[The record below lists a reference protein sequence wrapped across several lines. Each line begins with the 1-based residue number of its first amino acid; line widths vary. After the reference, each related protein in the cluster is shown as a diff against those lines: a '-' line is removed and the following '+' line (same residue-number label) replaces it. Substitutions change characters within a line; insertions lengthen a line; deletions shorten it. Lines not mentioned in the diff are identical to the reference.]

1 MPVRTPLLRAVALA
15 VALLAAA
22 CGSSEMP
29 TPLVPPVTPIV
40 PGDGTDIAG
49 APGWKWI
56 PVDEALCTDMPSPGV
71 FTTSTT
77 GLAVSWGTGKD
88 LVVFLQGGGACWDFV
103 TCGGAAAL
111 VSGTP
116 TASTGPFGPAQFAAD
131 IYAKYPNA
139 WVHRDKMPPTL
150 ATASIVFVP
159 YCTGDVHSGDKVTTY
174 PSPIPGVPA
183 ITWRHVGHRNLE
195 AFLTRLGPGVKLGA
209 TDRLVVAGSSAG
221 GFGSLANYP
230 AVRARWP
237 DAKAYLVDDSGPPLM
252 GDAIPAS
259 SRAAWYASWNMG
271 ASLGSFCPD
280 CQSDLSKG
288 LVAILTT
295 YPKDRVALLSHTQ
308 DAVICGF
315 FGTYT
320 ITATPPYVTLVP
332 KDPVTFD
339 TELRELGTTV
349 IAPTANG
356 RYFYTSGT
364 GHPTLEDPSAI
375 TAPAPGLP
383 AWIEQMMSDSP
394 DWASVAP

>member
-1 MPVRTPLLRAVALA
+1 MPSMTARAPLQYAVALA
-15 VALLAAA
+15 AALLAA

-29 TPLVPPVTPIV
+29 TPPPVPPIA

-56 PVDEALCTDMPSPGV
+56 PVDGALCTDMPTPGV

-88 LVVFLQGGGACWDFV
+88 LVVFLQGGGACWDFF
-103 TCGGAAAL
+103 TCGGAATLGGA
-111 VSGTP
+111 P

-131 IYAKYPNA
+131 IFAKYPNA

-150 ATASIVFVP
+150 ATATVVFVP

-174 PSPIPGVPA
+174 GSPVPGLPS
-183 ITWRHVGHRNLE
+183 ITWHHVGHRNIQ
-195 AFLTRLGPGVKLGA
+195 AFLARLAPGIKLAA

-230 AVRARWP
+230 AVRAAWP
-237 DAKAYLVDDSGPPLM
+237 DAKAYLVDDSGPPLQ
-252 GDAIPAS
+252 GDAIPAA

-288 LVAILTT
+288 LSAILAT
-295 YPKDRVALLSHTQ
+295 YSKDRVALLSHTQ

-320 ITATPPYVTLVP
+320 VTPNPPYVSLVP
-332 KDPVTFD
+332 KDPTVFD
-339 TELRELGTTV
+339 TELRALGTTV
-349 IAPTANG
+349 IAPKTNG
-356 RYFYTSGT
+356 GYFYTSGT
-364 GHPTLEDPSAI
+364 GHPTLDDPSAI
-375 TAPAPGLP
+375 TTPAPGLP
-383 AWIEQMMSDSP
+383 TWIEQMVSDSP
-394 DWASVAP
+394 SWASVAP

>member
-15 VALLAAA
+15 IALLAAA
-22 CGSSEMP
+22 CGSSQSGP
-29 TPLVPPVTPIV
+29 GPIV
-40 PGDGTDIAG
+40 PGEGTPIDG
-49 APGWKWI
+49 APGWSWI
-56 PVDEALCTDMPSPGV
+56 PFDDAFCTDMPSPGV

-88 LVVFLQGGGACWDFV
+88 LVIFLQGGGACWDFV
-103 TCGGAAAL
+103 TCGGASTL
-111 VSGTP
+111 VPDTP
-116 TASTGPFGPAQFAAD
+116 TASTGPFGPAQFAAG
-131 IYAKYPNA
+131 IFTKYPNA
-139 WVHRDKMPPTL
+139 WVHRDKLPPTL
-150 ATASIVFVP
+150 ATATVVFVP

-174 PSPIPGVPA
+174 ASPVFGLPA
-183 ITWRHVGHRNLE
+183 ITWHHVGHANLE
-195 AFLTRLGPGVKLGA
+195 AFLRRLAPGLKLGA

-230 AVRARWP
+230 TIRARWP
-237 DAKAYLVDDSGPPLM
+237 AAKAYLIDDSGPPLM

-288 LVAILTT
+288 LSAILAT
-295 YPKDRVALLSHTQ
+295 YSNDRVALLSHTQ

-320 ITATPPYVTLVP
+320 LTPPFLVP
-332 KDPVTFD
+332 MDPLTFE
-339 TELRELGTTV
+339 TELRALGTTV
-349 IAPTANG
+349 IAPAASG

-375 TAPAPGLP
+375 TTPAPGLP
-383 AWIEQMMSDSP
+383 AWIEQMVSDSQ